1 MRESHSRQKRLVIS
15 ACAFPVLGGP
25 ALRGTEAEDKD
36 GRHRELTWEAQPGTS
51 SGMSPTLYL
60 APFPAV
66 VPELSLLGVR
76 GLRSGRWNAQGSVC
90 LFVGLFSVPTVHS
103 WSRTGQTSCVEGTA
117 TSLLSTLE
125 VCC

>member
-1 MRESHSRQKRLVIS
+1 MCSKSGLKRTLRMRESHSRQKRLVIS

-36 GRHRELTWEAQPGTS
+36 GRHRELTWEAQPGAS
-51 SGMSPTLYL
+51 SGMSPTLCL

-76 GLRSGRWNAQGSVC
+76 GLSSGRWNAQGSVC
-90 LFVGLFSVPTVHS
+90 LFVGLFSRPHS
-103 WSRTGQTSCVEGTA
+103 AQ
-117 TSLLSTLE
+117 LE
-125 VCC
+125 PYWANELC